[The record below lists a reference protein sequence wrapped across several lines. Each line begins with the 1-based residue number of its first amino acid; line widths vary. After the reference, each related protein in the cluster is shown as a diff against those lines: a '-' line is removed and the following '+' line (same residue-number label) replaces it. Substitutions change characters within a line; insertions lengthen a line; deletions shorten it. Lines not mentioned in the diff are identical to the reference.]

1 MASRLP
7 SHSTLLRHWLSVAG
21 ADLLLPRPKAGAAGA
36 AAAAPSSQPTTA
48 PAQTPA
54 PAPVPAPSPA
64 SAKPPSP
71 PPTAT
76 PNPKLPLHLQD
87 LPSEPGARLSRLA
100 ELSRDCAHCGLHEKR
115 QQAVFGDGELGA
127 EIMFVG
133 EAPGAQEDAQGVPF
147 VGAAGQLL
155 TRIIENAMGI
165 PRSAVYIANVV
176 KCRPPGNR
184 NPSPEEQQRCGPYL
198 EEQIRALRPKILI
211 CLGAIAAQYLLD
223 TKQGAGRLRGRVHQW
238 EKIPLVVTWHPAYL
252 LRTPSAKRETWSD
265 IQLALRTLGRPERPK
280 PYKADA

>member
-1 MASRLP
+1 
-7 SHSTLLRHWLSVAG
+7 
-21 ADLLLPRPKAGAAGA
+21 
-36 AAAAPSSQPTTA
+36 
-48 PAQTPA
+48 
-54 PAPVPAPSPA
+54 
-64 SAKPPSP
+64 
-71 PPTAT
+71 
-76 PNPKLPLHLQD
+76 
-87 LPSEPGARLSRLA
+87 
-100 ELSRDCAHCGLHEKR
+100 
-115 QQAVFGDGELGA
+115 
-127 EIMFVG
+127 MFVG